1 MEEPAVFLV
10 FKNVNF
16 LEWEIHP
23 SHKHLLYYLYNEP
36 MFGED
41 KPRGFDGT
49 DWANGFLWALQKSF
63 VAYEKDS
70 WLESFGLM
78 EKNKAEEALDANLN
92 SLEKFIAYFGYTYVR
107 GTNEDKIIIFR
118 KMTRIPI

>member
-1 MEEPAVFLV
+1 
-10 FKNVNF
+10 
-16 LEWEIHP
+16 
-23 SHKHLLYYLYNEP
+23 

-118 KMTRIPI
+118 KQFEKLMYEESFKNINRLDKNITFY